1 MQDILITPKGKT
13 KVLAIAQTVKA
24 KKIFK
29 EADVPE
35 GEALEGHKTH
45 IASLLAWAVSHNLSV
60 DSKVPIT
67 IQPLL
72 SQYYPKFEIGEDFSK
87 IDEMIEN
94 SNKNLEH
101 LKAIDSF
108 AKKKRQFLFRYFYVN
123 VADGRAFYQITKVT
137 KTRATVTLCDGICLD
152 NYADRVLGEE
162 AVIPLEQA
170 QGFVEQRDKIEELF
184 SKKKGA

>member
-1 MQDILITPKGKT
+1 MKDILITPKGKT
-13 KVLAIAQTVKA
+13 KVVAVAQTAKA
-24 KKIFK
+24 KEIFK
-29 EADVPE
+29 ESGLKDLDQ
-35 GEALEGHKTH
+35 LEGHKTH

-72 SQYYPKFEIGEDFSK
+72 SQYYPKFQIGEDFSK

-101 LKAIDSF
+101 LKDIDKF
-108 AKKKRQFLFRYFYVN
+108 AKKNKQLLFRYFYLN

-137 KTRATVTLCDGICLD
+137 KTKAIVTLCDGICLD

-162 AVIPLEQA
+162 STIPLTQA
-170 QGFVEQRDKIEELF
+170 QEFVEQRDRIEELF
-184 SKKKGA
+184 SNKKK

>member
-13 KVLAIAQTVKA
+13 KVLAIAQTEKA

-29 EADVPE
+29 EADAE
-35 GEALEGHKTH
+35 GGLEGYKTH
-45 IASLLAWAVSHNLSV
+45 VASLLAWAVSHNLSV
-60 DSKVPIT
+60 DSKVPVT

-72 SQYYPKFEIGEDFSK
+72 SQYYPKFPLHEGFWK
-87 IDEMIEN
+87 IEETIAN
-94 SNKNLEH
+94 SEKNLEH

-108 AKKKRQFLFRYFYVN
+108 AKKKRQLQFRYFYVN

-170 QGFVEQRDKIEELF
+170 QGFVEQRDKLEELF
-184 SKKKGA
+184 SKKRGS